1 MNHLIQKVN
10 DLLKAGGF
18 DYAVC
23 GGFAIELFVNKEIRS
38 HGDIDLSAFWNER
51 EKIIM
56 FMQSLGWSVYELCG
70 GGKAH
75 HITDVANLGILSVT
89 SRLILST

>member
-10 DLLKAGGF
+10 ALLKDGGF

-23 GGFAIELFVNKEIRS
+23 GGFAIKLFLNKEIRS
-38 HGDIDLSAFWNER
+38 HGDIVISAFWNDR
-51 EKIIM
+51 NKIVL
-56 FMQSLGWSVYELCG
+56 FMQSLGWSVHELCV